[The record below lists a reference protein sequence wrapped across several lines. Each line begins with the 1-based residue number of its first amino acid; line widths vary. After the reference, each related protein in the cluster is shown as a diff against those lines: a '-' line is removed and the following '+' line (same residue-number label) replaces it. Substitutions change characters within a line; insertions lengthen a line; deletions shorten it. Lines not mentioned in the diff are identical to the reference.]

1 MYKLILFL
9 LILIAA
15 LQYRLWLGDGSI
27 REYREL
33 QAKIAEMEQ
42 EGERR
47 RARNAAIEADVND
60 LKNGTEAV
68 EEQARHELGMIKPG
82 ETFVQIYEAP
92 PPTAIPVKPSSSETK
107 PAPSKHRTI
116 KPKIETDPAAV
127 PSGDVS
133 Q

>member
-1 MYKLILFL
+1 VYKLILFL

-68 EEQARHELGMIKPG
+68 EEQARRELGMIKPG
-82 ETFVQIYEAP
+82 ETFVQIYESP
-92 PPTAIPVKPSSSETK
+92 PPPEPPVKASTSETN
-107 PAPSKHRTI
+107 PAPSKRRVI
-116 KPKIETDPAAV
+116 KPKTEPAPPAA
-127 PSGDVS
+127 PSGDAI